1 MSFSS
6 FALELIDSET
16 GHVLQT
22 WEFGDGDVFQLG
34 RSRDSDVVLQSPFV
48 SRTHAWVRRRDDG
61 WELSAVSRSG
71 VFVDGERVE
80 SLTLEDGLV
89 LRLAERG
96 PMLRFRV
103 GSMVGLGSAGET
115 MCFDAA
121 RTPLLVLDEEQL
133 DREVGQ
139 IAEGDY
145 FQELQR
151 KLAQFRSRPSRG
163 AQTSSEAS
171 N

>member
-1 MSFSS
+1 MSVSS

-34 RSRDSDVVLQSPFV
+34 RSRDSDIVLQSPYV
-48 SRTHAWVRRRDDG
+48 SRTHAYVRRRDDG

-71 VFVDGERVE
+71 VFVNGERVE
-80 SLTLEDGLV
+80 NLALEDGLV

-103 GSMVGLGSAGET
+103 GTTEGRGTAGET
-115 MCFDAA
+115 ICFDAA
-121 RTPLLVLDEEQL
+121 RTPLLVLDEAQL

-139 IAEGDY
+139 IAGGDY

-151 KLAQFRSRPSRG
+151 KLAQFRSRPKPG
-163 AQTSSEAS
+163 TQAS
-171 N
+171 FET

>member
-34 RSRDSDVVLQSPFV
+34 RSRESDVVLQSPLV
-48 SRTHAWVRRRDDG
+48 SRTHAYVRRRDDG

-71 VFVDGERVE
+71 VFVNGERIE
-80 SLTLEDGLV
+80 HLALQDGLMW
-89 LRLAERG
+89 RLAERG
-96 PMLRFRV
+96 PTLRFRT
-103 GSMVGLGSAGET
+103 GSAAGLGSAGET
-115 MCFDAA
+115 ICFDAA
-121 RTPLLVLDEEQL
+121 RTPLLVLDEEEL
-133 DREVGQ
+133 HREVDQ

-145 FQELQR
+145 FQDLQR
-151 KLAQFRSRPSRG
+151 KLAQFRSRPHG
-163 AQTSSEAS
+163 AQTSSETTT
-171 N
+171 